1 MAKITAAL
9 VALVAILASAFVPFS
24 KADICSP
31 IQIALGYK
39 PAGWDV
45 GSARGRLYRNDG
57 SLQR

>member
-9 VALVAILASAFVPFS
+9 VSILASAFVPFA

-31 IQIALGYK
+31 GQIALGYK

-45 GSARGRLYRNDG
+45 GSARGRLYRNDS